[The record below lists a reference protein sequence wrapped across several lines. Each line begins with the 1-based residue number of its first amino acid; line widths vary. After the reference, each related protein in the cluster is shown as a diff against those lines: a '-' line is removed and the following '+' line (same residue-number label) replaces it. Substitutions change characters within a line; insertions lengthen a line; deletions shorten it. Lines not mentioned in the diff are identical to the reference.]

1 MRAGV
6 PVARRAS
13 AASGI
18 LPLQPYRFLDG
29 ALAVRRCGGLAM
41 RRRRVI
47 VFDNDIV
54 ITGLLKKFFVLRD
67 YDVVTYLEPVICPIY
82 GKRPECDTN
91 GPCADIMLVDYSMPV
106 MNGIDLLRTQQTRK
120 CGLTS
125 KNKALITG
133 YADALDR
140 SAVEE
145 LGCAFFEKPLDFKR
159 LAAWFDECEL
169 RMDLSRPL
177 GLIRR
182 EVRRPSKGDV
192 AFQAAPSDN
201 IFTGVAVN
209 RSASGLCLKIAVPV
223 RPDQILT
230 LLSPNP
236 QSARSASVR
245 WIRKLAEDDYLVGLQ
260 FVGSERAAIMASR
273 SASHP

>member
-1 MRAGV
+1 
-6 PVARRAS
+6 
-13 AASGI
+13 
-18 LPLQPYRFLDG
+18 
-29 ALAVRRCGGLAM
+29 M

-82 GKRPECDTN
+82 SNRTECDTN
-91 GPCADIMLVDYSMPV
+91 GPCADIMIVDYRMPL

-125 KNKALITG
+125 KNKALIAG
-133 YADALDR
+133 YADAFDR

-159 LAAWFDECEL
+159 LAAWFDECEQ

-192 AFQAAPSDN
+192 AFQVAPSDD
-201 IFTGVAVN
+201 ILKGVAVN
-209 RSASGLCLKIAVPV
+209 RSTSGLCLKIAVTV

-236 QSARSASVR
+236 QFARSASVR
-245 WIRKLAEDDYLVGLQ
+245 WIRKLAENEYLVGLQ
-260 FVGSERAAIMASR
+260 LVGSASVAVTASR
-273 SASHP
+273 SALHP